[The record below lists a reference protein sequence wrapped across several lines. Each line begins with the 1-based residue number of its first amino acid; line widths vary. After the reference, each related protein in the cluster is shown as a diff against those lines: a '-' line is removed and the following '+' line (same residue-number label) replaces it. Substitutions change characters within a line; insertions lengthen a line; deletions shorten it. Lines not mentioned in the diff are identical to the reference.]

1 MEVTMI
7 DIAGLVKDYTGDDGP
22 VRVLDGVTVAIKKGE
37 VTVFLGGTGSGKST
51 LLRCINGLEE
61 FQAGRVRV
69 ADLELCPGRCPG
81 PRLQALRR
89 RVGMVF
95 QDYNLFAN
103 MNVLD
108 NVLAGPIHAQGR
120 KRAEAEPE
128 AMALLEQVGMAA
140 KAKARVE
147 ELSGGQKQRV
157 AIARALAVRPEAI
170 LFDEPTAALDPKM
183 KGEVLDVIDR
193 LAETGQTMVLVTHD
207 VDFVRCMADTVH
219 FMAAGTIAES
229 GTAEAVL
236 KNPRQESTQAFLRKK
251 GEEEG

>member
-1 MEVTMI
+1 M
-7 DIAGLVKDYTGDDGP
+7 
-22 VRVLDGVTVAIKKGE
+22 
-37 VTVFLGGTGSGKST
+37 
-51 LLRCINGLEE
+51 
-61 FQAGRVRV
+61 
-69 ADLELCPGRCPG
+69 
-81 PRLQALRR
+81 QALRR

-219 FMAAGTIAES
+219 FMATGVIAES

-251 GEEEG
+251 GEEAAR

>member
-1 MEVTMI
+1 MI
-7 DIAGLVKDYTGDDGP
+7 DVADLVKDYAGDDGP
-22 VRVLDGVTVAIKKGE
+22 VRVLDGVNVGVKAGE

-69 ADLELCPGRCPG
+69 GDLELAPGRSSG
-81 PRLQALRR
+81 ALLQALRR

-103 MNVLD
+103 LNVLD
-108 NVLAGPIHAQGR
+108 NVLAGPVYAQGR
-120 KRAEAEPE
+120 RRAEAQPE
-128 AMALLEQVGMAA
+128 ALALLERVGMAA
-140 KAKARVE
+140 KAKARVD

-157 AIARALAVRPEAI
+157 AIARALAVKPEAI

-183 KGEVLDVIDR
+183 KAEVLNVIDA

-207 VDFVRCMADTVH
+207 VDFVRHMADTVH
-219 FMAAGTIAES
+219 FMTAGRVAES

-236 KNPRQESTQAFLRKK
+236 DDPRQECTREFLRKK
-251 GEEEG
+251 GAAG